1 MRLPIY
7 EHEHSRRVLPI
18 FGQLGRIKNFNLLI
32 FVQASNCMHTHTR
45 GTKNCEEREL
55 KINSNYARSSGFDD
69 PVSWNDSRF
78 RGEGKGGKGGGIIG
92 ATVDDIFWHLRTL
105 FARDTVNGAIT
116 SNCVENAWP
125 STIEPDYCAFQQL
138 SVHVS
143 DRCRRLSFAYTRVLV
158 LLMTGL
164 WMFMQI

>member
-32 FVQASNCMHTHTR
+32 FVRASNCMHTHTR

-78 RGEGKGGKGGGIIG
+78 RGEGKGRKGGGLSARRWTIFSDTCARYLREIQLTAPLPLIAWKMHDRPQLNRII
-92 ATVDDIFWHLRTL
+92 ARSNNYPCTCPTAADDFRSRI
-105 FARDTVNGAIT
+105 
-116 SNCVENAWP
+116 
-125 STIEPDYCAFQQL
+125 
-138 SVHVS
+138 
-143 DRCRRLSFAYTRVLV
+143 RVC
-158 LLMTGL
+158 
-164 WMFMQI
+164 WCC

>member
-1 MRLPIY
+1 M
-7 EHEHSRRVLPI
+7 SI
-18 FGQLGRIKNFNLLI
+18 FFSPFMNTRNTLAVFCLFSANLDELKTSTCW
-32 FVQASNCMHTHTR
+32 FSSSCVHTSIVERETL
-45 GTKNCEEREL
+45 KREL
-55 KINSNYARSSGFDD
+55 KINSNYVRSIGLDRSVGILDF
-69 PVSWNDSRF
+69 VRVGNGERE
-78 RGEGKGGKGGGIIG
+78 GEGEIIG

-143 DRCRRLSFAYTRVLV
+143 DRCRWLSFLCVCWCY
-158 LLMTGL
+158 
-164 WMFMQI
+164 